1 MALARAQKRQVICL
15 MGPTA
20 AGKTEAAIELAERFE
35 RRGVDIVSVDS
46 AMVFRGMDIG
56 TAKPEPDILRRFP
69 HALIDVRD
77 PTEAFSVA
85 DFLDAADTLVG
96 RSLDAG
102 RIPLL
107 VGGTMLYFRA
117 FKQGLAPMPPADPA
131 VRADIAARAADM
143 GWRALHEEL
152 AARDPVAAAGTDPTN
167 GRRIERALEVL
178 TLTGRS
184 ITELWGQASPG
195 AEGRLACELVEI
207 CLTPRSRAIL
217 HQRIASRLDAMFEAG
232 FVDEVRA
239 LRRLPNLA
247 ASAQSMRAVGYR
259 QVWQHLDGEFEGEEL
274 ARRVGAATRQLARR
288 QLTWLR
294 GWDDIAATANTP
306 GDAVHTTAALLTW
319 RSRGGAV

>member
-1 MALARAQKRQVICL
+1 MKPRHRRQVICL

-20 AGKTEAAIELAERFE
+20 AGKTEVAIRLAELFE
-35 RRGVDIVSVDS
+35 RPGVDIVSVDS

-56 TAKPEPDILRRFP
+56 TAKPEPAILHRFP

-85 DFLDAADTLVG
+85 DFVDAADTVVAA
-96 RSLDAG
+96 SLEAG

-117 FKQGLAPMPPADPA
+117 FKQGLAPMPRADPA
-131 VRADIAARAADM
+131 VRADIAARAADL
-143 GWRALHEEL
+143 GWPALHGEL
-152 AARDPVAAAGTDPTN
+152 AARDPVAAVGMDPSN

-184 ITELWGQASPG
+184 ITEFWDQPSPG
-195 AEGRLACELVEI
+195 ASERLACELVEI
-207 CLTPRSRAIL
+207 CLTTEPRATL

-239 LRRLPNLA
+239 LRRVPGLT

-259 QVWQHLDGEFEGEEL
+259 QVWQHLSGEFEHEEL
-274 ARRVGAATRQLARR
+274 AGRVAAATRQLARR

-294 GWDDIAATANTP
+294 GWNDIAATVTTP
-306 GDAVHTTAALLTW
+306 DEAVRAASQLLTW
-319 RSRGGAV
+319 RTRVSAV

>member
-1 MALARAQKRQVICL
+1 MKPRRRRQVICL

-20 AGKTEAAIELAERFE
+20 AGKTEAAIRIAGMFE
-35 RRGVDIVSVDS
+35 RPGVDIVSVDS

-56 TAKPEPDILRRFP
+56 TAKPETDILRRFP

-85 DFLDAADTLVG
+85 DFLDVADTVVAK
-96 RSLDAG
+96 SFDAG

-117 FKQGLAPMPPADPA
+117 FKQGLAPMPPADPT
-131 VRADIAARAADM
+131 VRADIVARASEL
-143 GWRALHEEL
+143 GWPALHGEL
-152 AARDPVAAAGTDPTN
+152 AARDPLAAAGMAPTN

-184 ITELWGQASPG
+184 ITEFWDQPSPG
-195 AEGRLACELVEI
+195 ASDRLACELVEI
-207 CLTPRSRAIL
+207 CLTPNPRGIL

-239 LRRLPNLA
+239 LRRVPNLA

-259 QVWQHLDGEFEGEEL
+259 QVWQHLDGEFEREEL
-274 ARRVGAATRQLARR
+274 AERVAAATRQLARR

-294 GWDDIAATANTP
+294 GWDDIAATVSTP
-306 GDAVHTTAALLTW
+306 GEVARAASQLLTW
-319 RSRGGAV
+319 RGRVSAV

>member
-1 MALARAQKRQVICL
+1 

-20 AGKTEAAIELAERFE
+20 AGKTEAALRLAEMFE
-35 RRGVDIVSVDS
+35 QRGVDIVSVDS

-56 TAKPEPDILRRFP
+56 TAKPEPHILRRFP

-77 PTEAFSVA
+77 PTETFSVA
-85 DFLDAADTLVG
+85 DFLGAADAVVAK
-96 RSLDAG
+96 SLDAG

-117 FKQGLAPMPPADPA
+117 FKQGLAPMPAADPA
-131 VRADIAARAADM
+131 VRADIGARASEL
-143 GWRALHEEL
+143 GWPALHGEL
-152 AARDPVAAAGTDPTN
+152 AARDPAAAAGMDPTN

-184 ITELWGQASPG
+184 ITELWNEASPG
-195 AEGRLACELVEI
+195 ASDRLDCRLVEI
-207 CLTPRSRAIL
+207 CLTPKLRTIL
-217 HQRIASRLDAMFEAG
+217 HQRIASRLEAMFKAG

-239 LRRLPNLA
+239 LRRVPGLA

-259 QVWQHLDGEFEGEEL
+259 QAWQHLDGEFEREEL
-274 ARRVGAATRQLARR
+274 ADRIAAATRQLARR

-294 GWDDIAATANTP
+294 GWDDIAATVNTS
-306 GDAVHTTAALLTW
+306 DEAAHAASQVL
-319 RSRGGAV
+319 A